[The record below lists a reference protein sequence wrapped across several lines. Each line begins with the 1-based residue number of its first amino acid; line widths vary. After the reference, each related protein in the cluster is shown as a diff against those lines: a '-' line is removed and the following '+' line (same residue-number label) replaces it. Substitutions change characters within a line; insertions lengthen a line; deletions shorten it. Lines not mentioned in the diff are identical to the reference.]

1 MIETI
6 SCPHH
11 TLGHAQTIARGKQH
25 LPVCAGAGPCEQEG
39 HRPPGAEETRKQN
52 AGLGRQC
59 PCDERKVLQC
69 HSHQFPEKFNIRFK
83 PQREIAVD
91 VTERW
96 LFTAGAGSDVEP
108 EGLHRDGLGTSLASR
123 VPSKQDLVSPGKNSS
138 SHWDPAG
145 QFHATSLSPN
155 EAMDPVLFLLGSK
168 EGTGHTV

>member
-108 EGLHRDGLGTSLASR
+108 EGLHRDGLGTSLAPR
-123 VPSKQDLVSPGKNSS
+123 VPR
-138 SHWDPAG
+138 
-145 QFHATSLSPN
+145 N
-155 EAMDPVLFLLGSK
+155 ETWFLLGRTPAL
-168 EGTGHTV
+168 TGIPPGSSMPHP